1 MYNRYI
7 PQSDGTYRR
16 KQIQDLQPQ
25 PPKSKP
31 CPPEKPK
38 DPPPKPPMDPCEKEP
53 PRNPPCRQCPQ
64 QSAGGFLRNLLPKD
78 FDTGDL
84 LIILLLLIMAGD
96 SEEGQNN
103 ALLTLALDLFM

>member
-16 KQIQDLQPQ
+16 KQVQDAQPQ
-25 PPKSKP
+25 PPRQKP
-31 CPPEKPK
+31 CPPEKPM
-38 DPPPKPPMDPCEKEP
+38 DPPPKPPKEPCEKEP
-53 PRNPPCRQCPQ
+53 PKNVSCQHCPQ
-64 QSAGGFLRNLLPKD
+64 QNAGNFLRNLLPKD

-96 SEEGQNN
+96 SEDGQSN
-103 ALLTLALDLFM
+103 ALLTLALYLFM